1 LTVKH
6 NIPEY
11 SVTEFNDLVKELL
24 HSKFGYIRIRGEI
37 SQINQGRIGQIFVTF
52 KDENSILNGVIWKNK
67 KLKISIEPE
76 VGMEV
81 IATGNI
87 TTYSKSISTYQID
100 IEDLEIAGEGAL
112 LKLIEERKKKLA
124 AEGIFDTNYK
134 KKIPFL
140 PNRIGIITSP
150 TGSVIY
156 DILNRL
162 KERFPINV
170 DLWPTAVQGKEAA
183 EMIINA
189 IKGFNSDN
197 YFEKPDVIIIARG
210 GGSVED
216 LMIFNDENLA
226 RTIFLSKIP
235 IVTGIGHE
243 TDTTIADLA
252 SDLRTPTP
260 TAAAEKIVPVRKE
273 LIEKINLWHLRLNN
287 SIKNQYNSSYDYLNN
302 LLRLLKDPISIIYD
316 YRNRFLLTNK
326 NFIRSFKRL
335 IENKQNS
342 LKFYF
347 LKLKSPEELYNFK
360 KTHYSNLSKQISLQ
374 IKQRFKESLYQLDS
388 ISRLLFSNSIDN
400 NLKKGFVLIK
410 KNTSI
415 VKRGNLL
422 KKNDEIKIKFFDKEL
437 NSKIK

>member
-1 LTVKH
+1 MTVKH

-134 KKIPFL
+134 KTIPFL

-162 KERFPINV
+162 KERFPVNV

-189 IKGFNSDN
+189 IQGFNSDH

-216 LMIFNDENLA
+216 LMVFNDEHLA

-273 LIEKINLWHLRLNN
+273 LFDRINISKER
-287 SIKNQYNSSYDYLNN
+287 I
-302 LLRLLKDPISIIYD
+302 LLAIQRT
-316 YRNRFLLTNK
+316 FQ
-326 NFIRSFKRL
+326 
-335 IENKQNS
+335 QNIDQ
-342 LKFYF
+342 L
-347 LKLKSPEELYNFK
+347 
-360 KTHYSNLSKQISLQ
+360 SNLSKLIRSPKL
-374 IKQRFKESLYQLDS
+374 IMNSHKNNTHMHDS
-388 ISRLLFSNSIDN
+388 
-400 NLKKGFVLIK
+400 
-410 KNTSI
+410 T
-415 VKRGNLL
+415 
-422 KKNDEIKIKFFDKEL
+422 
-437 NSKIK
+437 